1 MKCNQRLPGWAAP
14 PLAPRERERI
24 AAREETQGVHGWPQP
39 PLPSEEPRRRDW
51 RAVRPSVG
59 ARGGAMNKVMS
70 GVLALGAL
78 VVLLGGSALLLLHW
92 MTTTKDQVFHEQV
105 QELIQAQELATLNQR
120 SAHVLRSYLLTGRP
134 ELREEN
140 DRLRVRFQEL
150 LELSARQPDKPP
162 EALALLHEIQ
172 RISSR
177 LDEISLQLADQRER
191 GVPLEQI
198 GESLAVHILPTRAL
212 LDETL
217 ARLVALEQRHLEEA
231 QANTVQSASLALRLT
246 GGLVL
251 GAVVLAAL
259 LVWTVRREEQAV
271 HRASAFERQLV
282 GIVTH
287 DLRSPLTSILLATR
301 ALSLKEEARPFA
313 STLERIERSAGR
325 IESITQLL
333 LDFTR
338 ARLGAGIPVVAEP
351 MDLQALCHEVAEE
364 TRTGVPERA
373 LQEEYEGDLRGQWDA
388 ARLAQVLSNLLQNA
402 LKYSPPGTP
411 VRLRATAL
419 DGSVRVEVHN
429 LGEPIPRELL
439 PRLFEPFQSGART
452 SKELKTSL
460 GLGLYIVREV
470 VRAHGGSLAV
480 RSEPAEGTTF
490 TLTLP
495 RGRRR

>member
-1 MKCNQRLPGWAAP
+1 MRPG
-14 PLAPRERERI
+14 
-24 AAREETQGVHGWPQP
+24 
-39 PLPSEEPRRRDW
+39 
-51 RAVRPSVG
+51 VG
-59 ARGGAMNKVMS
+59 APWGGPMNKVMS

-92 MTTTKDQVFHEQV
+92 VTTTKDQVIHAQV
-105 QELIQAQELATLNQR
+105 QELLQAQELATLNQR
-120 SAHVLRSYLLTGRP
+120 SAHVLRSYLLTGRR

-140 DRLRVRFQEL
+140 DRLRVRFRDL
-150 LELSARQPDKPP
+150 LEHSARREDKPP
-162 EALALLHEIQ
+162 EALALLRELQ
-172 RISSR
+172 RVSSH
-177 LDEISLQLADQRER
+177 LDETSVWIAEQRER

-198 GESLAVHILPTRAL
+198 GESLEVRILPTRTL

-231 QANTVQSASLALRLT
+231 QSSAFQSATLALRLT

-259 LVWTVRREEQAV
+259 LVWTVRREGRAAK
-271 HRASAFERQLV
+271 RASAFERQLV

-287 DLRSPLTSILLATR
+287 DIRSPLTSILLATR

-313 STLERIERSAGR
+313 TTLERIERSAGR
-325 IESITQLL
+325 IESVTHLL
-333 LDFTR
+333 LDFTQ
-338 ARLGAGIPVVAEP
+338 ARLGAGIPVDARP

-364 TRTGVPERA
+364 TRVGAPGRTLE
-373 LQEEYEGDLRGQWDA
+373 EEYEGDLHGQWDA

-411 VRLRATAL
+411 IRLRATAL
-419 DGSVRVEVHN
+419 DGGIRVEVHN
-429 LGEPIPRELL
+429 LGEPIPRELR

-452 SKELKTSL
+452 PESRKASL
-460 GLGLYIVREV
+460 GLGLYIVREIA
-470 VRAHGGSLAV
+470 RSHGGGITV

-495 RGRRR
+495 RGPVTSRPPTP